1 METVYSTKF
10 VVISYVP
17 EKNCLVQTWTSFC
30 LSEDF
35 RAAQL
40 KTVDLFIEKNCKN
53 FISDTTNASLL
64 KKEDT
69 DWASEVVTPQLVKAG
84 MPSLNM
90 VLPASAFTKMTIM
103 NLEQSEK
110 AASHAGIVF
119 FGSLE
124 SALASI

>member
-10 VVISYVP
+10 VVISYIP
-17 EKNCLVQTWTSFC
+17 EKSCLVQTWSGFC
-30 LSEDF
+30 VSEDF

-40 KTVDLFIEKNCKN
+40 KTAELFIAKGCKN
-53 FISDTTNASLL
+53 FITDTTNASLL

-69 DWASEVVTPQLVKAG
+69 DWVSEVVTPQLVKAG
-84 MPSLNM
+84 MPVLNL

-103 NLEQSEK
+103 NLEQSDK
-110 AASHAGIVF
+110 MSKNAGIAF

-124 SALASI
+124 SALASF